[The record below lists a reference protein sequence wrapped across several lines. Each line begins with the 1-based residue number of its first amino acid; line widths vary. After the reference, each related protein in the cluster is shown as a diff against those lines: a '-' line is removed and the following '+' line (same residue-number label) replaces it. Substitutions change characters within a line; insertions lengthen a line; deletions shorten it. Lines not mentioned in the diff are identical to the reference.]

1 MHQQFCGASFVV
13 IHTTSDAFHLP
24 GPFGR
29 QESARRLLLGSF
41 PACRSCVRSYSAC
54 HPMSLRAV
62 LLSCA
67 IANAAAF
74 IAPSRAPQWLAP
86 QLAAGRAAVLPLRA
100 LPIASVT
107 RNDEVAKQK
116 SPLEVCP
123 APRDL
128 EGILGMAPT
137 RGMGR
142 GREARS
148 ASQASACAVRPLLHT
163 FKACS
168 QYRSLITFKVCSP
181 HAGAP

>member
-1 MHQQFCGASFVV
+1 M
-13 IHTTSDAFHLP
+13 
-24 GPFGR
+24 
-29 QESARRLLLGSF
+29 
-41 PACRSCVRSYSAC
+41 
-54 HPMSLRAV
+54 RAV
-62 LLSCA
+62 LLCCA

-86 QLAAGRAAVLPLRA
+86 QLAAGRAAVLPPRA

-107 RNDEVAKQK
+107 RNNKVTK

-123 APRDL
+123 APRGL
-128 EGILGMAPT
+128 EGIPGMAPT

-163 FKACS
+163 FKACA
-168 QYRSLITFKVCSP
+168 QNRSLITFKVCSP

>member
-1 MHQQFCGASFVV
+1 
-13 IHTTSDAFHLP
+13 
-24 GPFGR
+24 
-29 QESARRLLLGSF
+29 
-41 PACRSCVRSYSAC
+41 
-54 HPMSLRAV
+54 MSLRAV

-107 RNDEVAKQK
+107 RNDGVAKQK

-128 EGILGMAPT
+128 EGIPGMAPT